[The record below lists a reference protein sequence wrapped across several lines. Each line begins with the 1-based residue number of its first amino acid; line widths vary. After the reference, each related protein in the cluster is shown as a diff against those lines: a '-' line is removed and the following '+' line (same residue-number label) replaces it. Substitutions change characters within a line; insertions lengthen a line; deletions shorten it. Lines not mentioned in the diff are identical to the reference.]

1 MFILK
6 VLQHQHVKV
15 VNQYLWVMIKKS
27 ILHQFLL
34 KQIKIIMFQI
44 QINKIILVKLFMQ
57 YQNQIQIFKEKQV
70 MNMGNIFKVQL
81 IKKLILLVLKL
92 KEVKIYLIH
101 LNVHKLM
108 ILIL

>member
-44 QINKIILVKLFMQ
+44 QINIIILVKLYMQ

>member
-1 MFILK
+1 M
-6 VLQHQHVKV
+6 VS
-15 VNQYLWVMIKKS
+15 QYLWVILNKK
-27 ILHQFLL
+27 ILHQVLL

-44 QINKIILVKLFMQ
+44 QINIIILVKLFMQ
-57 YQNQIQIFKEKQV
+57 CQYQIQIFKEKQV

-101 LNVHKLM
+101 LNAHKQM
-108 ILIL
+108 IRIL

>member
-1 MFILK
+1 MYILK

-44 QINKIILVKLFMQ
+44 QINIIILVKLFMQ

>member
-1 MFILK
+1 MYILK

-44 QINKIILVKLFMQ
+44 QINIIILVKLYMQ

>member
-44 QINKIILVKLFMQ
+44 QINIIILVKLFMQ